1 LHLDNSKTKLS
12 SNYLFPTKIKLEL
25 NIVPHVIAVIGVEE
39 EHPQAACLNFDGPP
53 HQFDLNF
60 APSDLQQQMHGKLTT
75 SYPFPF

>member
-1 LHLDNSKTKLS
+1 
-12 SNYLFPTKIKLEL
+12 
-25 NIVPHVIAVIGVEE
+25 VPHVIAVIGVEE